1 MVPPM
6 RPLALLALL
15 SLLSAVEPLRV
26 VCGNG
31 VVLDLVRQVG
41 GARVVAESLI
51 DPSQGPHGY
60 QPRPEDARRL
70 ATAQVAVIN
79 GLGFEGWF
87 EGLVH
92 DAGFAGTIVIAAA
105 GVTPIAMPHDHH
117 EGHDHDH
124 GPMDPHAYGDLANG
138 ITYVEAI
145 RAGLTAADPAGAED
159 FRAWAAACSGRLRAL
174 DQWTR
179 RELARIPAARRVIV
193 TDHDGLRY
201 FATAYGF
208 TVHAANTA
216 LETSEPSAA
225 GVAELIGLVRRT
237 GVPAIFIE
245 HGRSD
250 RLVQTLAAE
259 TGARVAPALWV
270 DSVPPLDGAQ
280 GGYAGMFLHNVRV
293 LTTALAP

>member
-1 MVPPM
+1 M
-6 RPLALLALL
+6 RPLILLALL
-15 SLLSAVEPLRV
+15 SVLSAAEPLRV

-41 GARVVAESLI
+41 GARVAAESLI

-70 ATAQVAVIN
+70 SVAQVAVIN

-92 DAGFAGTIVIAAA
+92 DVGFAGTTVVAAA
-105 GVTPIAMPHDHH
+105 GVTPLPVPGDHH
-117 EGHDHDH
+117 AGHDHDH
-124 GPMDPHAYGDLANG
+124 DHGIMDPHAYGDLANG
-138 ITYVEAI
+138 VKYVEAI

-159 FRAWAAACSGRLRAL
+159 FRAWAEACAGRLRAL

-201 FATAYGF
+201 FAAAYGF
-208 TVHAANTA
+208 TVHAANNA
-216 LETSEPSAA
+216 LEASEPSAA
-225 GVAELIGLVRRT
+225 GLAELVGLVRST

-259 TGARVAPALWV
+259 TGAAVAPALWV

-280 GGYAGMFLHNVRV
+280 GGYAVMFLHNVRV
-293 LTTALAP
+293 LTTSLAP